1 MKDKEIYQER
11 YNIFLSART
20 IIILL
25 MDAIYKKFFEEGVT
39 NSVVLNINV
48 IAVVNKVILFNKG
61 IFQTDS
67 NHRPLG
73 DMSEY
78 RFITKLSVRDVY
90 NEIEASDDLMWY
102 ENNPSSDYIAVQP
115 ESPEEEFDKDIMSK
129 AVSKELQFFMQKYRI
144 SIMSIID
151 GCIKCLEY
159 KDKNIKVLDGNGD
172 PIPGVTRF
180 VYAPD
185 NLGIGYSNNLL

>member
-1 MKDKEIYQER
+1 MKDQEVYQER

-48 IAVVNKVILFNKG
+48 IALVNKFVMHNKG
-61 IFQTDS
+61 IFHYNDPY
-67 NHRPLG
+67 H
-73 DMSEY
+73 
-78 RFITKLSVRDVY
+78 FITKLSVRDVY

-102 ENNPSSDYIAVQP
+102 ENNPSLDYIGVQP

-129 AVSKELQFFMQKYRI
+129 AASKELQFFMENHRI
-144 SIMSIID
+144 DIMNIID
-151 GCIKCLEY
+151 SCIECLQY
-159 KDKNIKVLDGNGD
+159 KDKDIEVLDGNGD

-180 VYAPD
+180 VYVT
-185 NLGIGYSNNLL
+185 NGISIVYHR